1 MPLLPTRNSKPI
13 KLIHSSRFIFFYLVV
28 WPISAWH
35 HPPPSCN
42 PAFKPLWPAVGLCG
56 LLWARCAG
64 AGREP
69 GGGSREVH
77 GKSGASA
84 AHTHTHTHTENCYP
98 ALREE
103 HMIACLPCLAQL
115 STKPLH
121 AFVCII
127 CACQLFWLIQHF
139 SFWFHDSHYFFC
151 SFHDGPATEQAAT
164 CEWLYATETDN
175 DGCHVAGREHI

>member
-1 MPLLPTRNSKPI
+1 MLVAAVW
-13 KLIHSSRFIFFYLVV
+13 KLQDCSGSLHYSRPSLEGCRWSWLGWSPQGGYHGRWDMCASPSAVLRR
-28 WPISAWH
+28 PRHIS
-35 HPPPSCN
+35 N
-42 PAFKPLWPAVGLCG
+42 M
-56 LLWARCAG
+56 
-64 AGREP
+64 
-69 GGGSREVH
+69 
-77 GKSGASA
+77 
-84 AHTHTHTHTENCYP
+84 ENCYP
-98 ALREE
+98 ALQEE
-103 HMIACLPCLAQL
+103 NLIACFRCLAQL

-175 DGCHVAGREHI
+175 DGSHVAGREHSDHFCIFAVILCLWGGPATEQAKK